1 MPMHQV
7 IGQPNVALP
16 GLGYEQLKEP
26 GVGGNYPVLDRSEI
40 TGTLIDATRVTRN
53 WVHGDC

>member
-1 MPMHQV
+1 V
-7 IGQPNVALP
+7 IGQRNVTLQGP
-16 GLGYEQLKEP
+16 GYEQLKEP

-53 WVHGDC
+53 WVHRDCQY